1 MVRLDQ
7 LAQPRSSTAYPAA
20 RLVSSE
26 LRTYRFLLLCL
37 PPFRLPAFPALEI
50 AAARDFGNPLR
61 LSASYLR
68 LFLIDFPAI
77 PSFPNGH

>member
-1 MVRLDQ
+1 
-7 LAQPRSSTAYPAA
+7 
-20 RLVSSE
+20 
-26 LRTYRFLLLCL
+26 
-37 PPFRLPAFPALEI
+37 LEI